1 MTRLYYIIHDPM
13 NIIRVSYQI
22 SLLNVIMLCLTK
34 STIVTIKILFTR
46 SYNQFPNY
54 ESKYFSSYMANSKNL
69 LQVILFE
76 IDCAIFYT
84 NLHELF
90 CQFISWT
97 NWVNSGKFIDNCWI
111 LRQVMKKVYHD
122 LIIINLYKSLWF
134 VLLLFLSQKW
144 SQILDY
150 FKDF

>member
-34 STIVTIKILFTR
+34 STIVTIKFLFTR

-90 CQFISWT
+90 CQFIS
-97 NWVNSGKFIDNCWI
+97 
-111 LRQVMKKVYHD
+111 
-122 LIIINLYKSLWF
+122 
-134 VLLLFLSQKW
+134 
-144 SQILDY
+144 
-150 FKDF
+150 